1 MTIHCYGSINIDHVY
16 RVPRMPAPGE
26 TLAASA
32 YAAGLGGKGANQSV
46 AAARAGARVV
56 HLGAVGRDGLWAR
69 DALAAHGVDC
79 ARVRVLDGVATGH
92 AVIMVDPEGENSI
105 VLHDGANHALDPG
118 AIDGL
123 LAGAELGDI
132 VLLQNETAHVPA
144 VAEAAMGRGLEVIYS
159 AAPFD
164 VAAARAVLPFVNMLV
179 LNALEAG
186 QLRAALGVTFEDL
199 PVESV
204 VVTRGAEGAE
214 WHARGMDRLHMPAF
228 AVRAVDTTGAGDCF
242 AGSLAAMLD
251 AGRNPAEAMRYATA
265 AAALQVTRPGAAAAM
280 PARAEV
286 GALLAEGWRA
296 SPGSTMWPMSGV

>member
-1 MTIHCYGSINIDHVY
+1 MTIYCYGSINIDHVY
-16 RVPRMPAPGE
+16 RVPRLPAPGE
-26 TLAASA
+26 TLAARA

-79 ARVRVLDGVATGH
+79 ARVRVLDGIATGH
-92 AVIMVDPEGENSI
+92 AVILVDPEGENSI
-105 VLHDGANHALDPG
+105 IVHDGANHALDPG

-123 LAGAELGDI
+123 LAGAALGDI

-144 VAEAAMGRGLEVIYS
+144 VAEAAMGRGLEVVYS

-179 LNALEAG
+179 LNALEAE
-186 QLRAALGVTFEDL
+186 QLRAALGVTFEEL

-204 VVTRGAEGAE
+204 IVTRGAEGAE
-214 WHARGMDRLHMPAF
+214 WHARGMDRLHMPAR

-251 AGRNPAEAMRYATA
+251 AGHGPAEAMRYATA
-265 AAALQVTRPGAAAAM
+265 AAALQVTRHGAAAAM

-286 GALLAEGWRA
+286 GALLAG
-296 SPGSTMWPMSGV
+296 G